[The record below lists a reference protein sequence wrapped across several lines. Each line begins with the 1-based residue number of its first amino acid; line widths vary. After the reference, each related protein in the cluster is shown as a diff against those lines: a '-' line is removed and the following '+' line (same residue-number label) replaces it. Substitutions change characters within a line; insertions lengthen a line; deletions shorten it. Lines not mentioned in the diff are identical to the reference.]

1 MKRVLTAAALIPI
14 VVYVTLAAN
23 NWVFAAVLAAAAFLS
38 YREYDAIAAAYG
50 FGAPGPLGYAAGAA
64 LLFCDLFPG
73 CRGDAWLILLAAAL
87 IAFAFALRLD
97 DLAKALPHTALLV
110 TGILYIFG
118 AWKCALG
125 LHGIG
130 PHWLMYALLVSWVG
144 DIGAFYV
151 GRSFGRHRLAE
162 RVSPKK
168 SWEGALASVVTAIL
182 IAGAYLVHFVPYVG
196 IAEAILLTAAANAAG
211 QLGDLCESA
220 MKRGAGLKDSG
231 AILPGHGGFLDR
243 VDSTLFVMPLVYGWT
258 LLRTQGL

>member
-14 VVYVTLAAN
+14 VVYVTLGAN
-23 NWVFAAVLAAAAFLS
+23 YWVFAAVVALAALLS
-38 YREYDAIAAAYG
+38 YREYDAIAGAYG
-50 FGAPGPLGYAAGAA
+50 FGAPGLLGYAAGAA
-64 LLFCDLFPG
+64 LLFWI
-73 CRGDAWLILLAAAL
+73 GDSELIVLAAAL
-87 IAFAFALRLD
+87 IAFAISLRD
-97 DLAKALPHTALLV
+97 ADLAKALPRTALLV
-110 TGILYIFG
+110 AGVVYIFG

-125 LHGIG
+125 LHAVN

-144 DIGAFYV
+144 DIGAYYV
-151 GRSFGRHRLAE
+151 GRNFGRHRMAE

-168 SWEGALASVVTAIL
+168 SWEGAAASVVTAIL
-182 IAGAYLVHFVPYVG
+182 IAGAYLMHFVPDVSLV
-196 IAEAILLTAAANAAG
+196 EAILLTGAANAAG

-220 MKRGAGLKDSG
+220 MKRGAGVKDSG

>member
-23 NWVFAAVLAAAAFLS
+23 YWVFAAVAAAAAFLS
-38 YREYDAIAAAYG
+38 YREYDAMAAAYG

-64 LLFCDLFPG
+64 LLFW
-73 CRGDAWLILLAAAL
+73 RGDAWLILLAAAL
-87 IAFAFALRLD
+87 VAFALSIRMD
-97 DLAKALPHTALLV
+97 DLAKALPRQALLV
-110 TGILYIFG
+110 TGIVYVFG

-125 LHGIG
+125 LHELS

-144 DIGAFYV
+144 DIGAYYV
-151 GRSFGRHRLAE
+151 GRNFGRHRLAE

-168 SWEGALASVVTAIL
+168 SWEGAAASVITAIL

-220 MKRGAGLKDSG
+220 MKRGAGVKDSG
-231 AILPGHGGFLDR
+231 AILPGHGGMLDR
-243 VDSTLFVMPLVYGWT
+243 IDALLFAAPLLWYYAAWRVM
-258 LLRTQGL
+258 Q

>member
-23 NWVFAAVLAAAAFLS
+23 YWVFAAVTAAAAFLS
-38 YREYDAIAAAYG
+38 YREYNAIAAAYG

-64 LLFCDLFPG
+64 LLFCDLFPA
-73 CRGDAWLILLAAAL
+73 CRDAWLIVLAAAL
-87 IAFAFALRLD
+87 IAFAFALRAG
-97 DLAKALPHTALLV
+97 DLAKAMPRSALLIA
-110 TGILYIFG
+110 GIVYIFG

-125 LHGIG
+125 LHGLS

-182 IAGAYLVHFVPYVG
+182 IAGAYLVHFVPSVG
-196 IAEAILLTAAANAAG
+196 VVEAILLTAAANAAG
-211 QLGDLCESA
+211 QLGDLWESA
-220 MKRGAGLKDSG
+220 MKRGAGVKDSG

-258 LLRTQGL
+258 LLRVQGL

>member
-23 NWVFAAVLAAAAFLS
+23 YWVFAAVVLAAAFLS

-50 FGAPGPLGYAAGAA
+50 FGAPGPLGYGAGAA
-64 LLFCDLFPG
+64 LLFW
-73 CRGDAWLILLAAAL
+73 RGDAWLILLAAAL
-87 IAFAFALRLD
+87 AAFAFALRVD
-97 DLAKALPHTALLV
+97 DLAKALPRPALLV
-110 TGILYIFG
+110 TGIVYIFG

-125 LHGIG
+125 LHGLS

-144 DIGAFYV
+144 DIGAYYV

-168 SWEGALASVVTAIL
+168 SWEGAAASVVTAIA
-182 IAGAYLVHFVPYVG
+182 IAGAYLVRFVPDVS
-196 IAEAILLTAAANAAG
+196 IAEAILLTAAANVAG

-220 MKRGAGLKDSG
+220 MKRGAGVKDSG

-243 VDSTLFVMPLVYGWT
+243 VDSTLFVMPLVYGWAIYGWT